1 MTDSKQEEFVQ
12 ECIGVLGNLNLS
24 DLDYNQIFEHFKL
37 IPFFKNL
44 LKPNTI
50 EDDFLLDIVVFL
62 GTAAGD
68 KECAALMGKSELIR
82 MVVDQ
87 MKVHQEDDEIIYQII
102 YIFYQVLQHKEAKD
116 FIILDTEI
124 PGFLIDLA
132 QDTNKIVSKICDS
145 CLDLISKANVD
156 WGRRIQ
162 IEQFRTHNTQWL
174 QMIESNAADD
184 IEEEE
189 DTMDVL
195 PPYLNAEFLATHS
208 VPIVSGK
215 CDKTFSALVNLYH
228 IFCDQM

>member
-1 MTDSKQEEFVQ
+1 M
-12 ECIGVLGNLNLS
+12 
-24 DLDYNQIFEHFKL
+24 
-37 IPFFKNL
+37 
-44 LKPNTI
+44 KPNTI
-50 EDDFLLDIVVFL
+50 EDDCLLDIVVFL

-68 KECAALMGKSELIR
+68 KECAALMGKSDLIR

-87 MKVHQEDDEIIYQII
+87 MKLHQEDDEIIYQII

-116 FIILDTEI
+116 FIIQDTEI

-208 VPIVSGK
+208 VPGVSGK
-215 CDKTFSALVNLYH
+215 FVTLNKLSRS
-228 IFCDQM
+228 